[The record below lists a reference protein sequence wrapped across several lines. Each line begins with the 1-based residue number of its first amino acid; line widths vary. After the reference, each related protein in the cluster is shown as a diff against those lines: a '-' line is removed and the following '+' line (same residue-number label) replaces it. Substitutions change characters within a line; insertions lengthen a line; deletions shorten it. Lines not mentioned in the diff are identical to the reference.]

1 MRLKK
6 QCSFLYIYWVGGIAY
21 FFCPFNALG
30 VGTKN
35 AKMAPRIAAIQRT
48 CRAVVMPQV
57 SAPQPMMGETRPPM
71 VVERPRVTPEAKPT
85 FLPKYVCPKTTTGL

>member
-57 SAPQPMMGETRPPM
+57 SAP
-71 VVERPRVTPEAKPT
+71 
-85 FLPKYVCPKTTTGL
+85 